1 MNDWLPMSPEQ
12 SAVQIQ
18 SILALLGDASLDVLD
33 IGCGSGR
40 LLIPLAVAGH
50 HVIGIDSDSN
60 AIQTATN
67 NLRDAEIEATCI
79 EGDFFHELPF
89 DEPVDVIVCCGHTFM
104 LLYDVD
110 QALEALQ
117 LFKKSLR
124 KGGMVIIDDIPG
136 DLWPEVAEGNWVNGL
151 NEQAKLQLVWAEDDA
166 VFAIREGDAV
176 DDASWELKESDVP
189 LRLWTMGS
197 LRLLA
202 RLASLSVPEV
212 PVKGAI
218 LVMRAE

>member
-1 MNDWLPMSPEQ
+1 MKDWLPMSPEQ

-18 SILALLGDASLDVLD
+18 SILTLLGDDSKDVLD

-50 HVIGIDSDSN
+50 RVVGIDSDSN
-60 AIQTATN
+60 AIQTATK
-67 NLRDAEIEATCI
+67 NLHDAEIDATCI
-79 EGDFFHELPF
+79 EGDFFHELPL
-89 DEPVDVIVCCGHTFM
+89 DEQVDVIVCCGHTFM
-104 LLYDVD
+104 LLHDVD
-110 QALEALQ
+110 QALEALT

-151 NEQAKLQLVWAEDDA
+151 NDQAKLQLVWAEDDA

-176 DDASWELKESDVP
+176 DGDNWKLAESDIP
-189 LRLWTMGS
+189 LRLWTMGA

-212 PVKGAI
+212 PVRGAI
-218 LVMRAE
+218 LVMRAQ